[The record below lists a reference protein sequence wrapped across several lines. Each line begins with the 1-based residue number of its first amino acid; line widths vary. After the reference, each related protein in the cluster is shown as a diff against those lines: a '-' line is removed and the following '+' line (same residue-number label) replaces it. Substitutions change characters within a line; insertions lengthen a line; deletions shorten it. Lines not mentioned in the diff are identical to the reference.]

1 MRQVTTVFSY
11 TLKEAARKK
20 AFIVSTVIIMV
31 MVLGLCLAPR
41 IISAVKGSGG
51 EKETGTAGT
60 ENSSEQ
66 IAVDE
71 DAPVCYLIDQTGIF
85 EKNLDSLR
93 KIYMDRNFK
102 IASKEEEEGIRAE
115 IRENENNALI
125 SIEEKDGA
133 PFIHVVNANF
143 MKGISAQK
151 ISDECNKIW
160 QKNVLEESGVDSR
173 TIAESTLSLPYTE
186 ESVGDMDVTGYILG
200 LAVVFIMFF
209 AVYYYG
215 YGVAMSVAS
224 EKTSRVMETLV
235 VSAKPSRIL
244 IGKCL
249 AMGVLG
255 LIQMVVII
263 AFAVICYTVFV
274 PANFNIGG
282 VAISFSSI
290 TPFTVFILLVYFIL
304 GYALYAVMNS
314 VCGAAVSKVEDL
326 NSAMMP
332 VMFISL
338 GSFYLGYFTA
348 IAGGGSSGLA
358 KFAMYLP
365 FSSPFSVPFTLLT
378 GGMKTGD
385 LLVSMGLLLLFIIV
399 IAAVSI
405 RVYSASVLHYGN
417 KLKMKELL
425 RMR

>member
-41 IISAVKGSGG
+41 IISAVKGSGS
-51 EKETGTAGT
+51 EKETGTGGT

-173 TIAESTLSLPYTE
+173 TIAESTLSLPFTE

-348 IAGGGSSGLA
+348 IAGGGSSRLA

>member
-1 MRQVTTVFSY
+1 MKQITTVFSY

-20 AFIVSTVIIMV
+20 AFIVSTVIIMI
-31 MVLGLCLAPR
+31 MVLALCLAPR
-41 IISAVKGSGG
+41 IISAVKGGG
-51 EKETGTAGT
+51 EEKNTDAGT
-60 ENSSEQ
+60 ENASEQ
-66 IAVDE
+66 IAADE

-85 EKNLDSLR
+85 EKDMDTLR
-93 KIYMDRNFK
+93 SVYMDRNFK
-102 IASKEEEEGIRAE
+102 TAAKEEEEDIRAH
-115 IRENENNALI
+115 IKENEEDSLI
-125 SIEEKDGA
+125 VIEEKDGI

-143 MKGISAQK
+143 MKGISSQR
-151 ISDECNKIW
+151 ISDICNKIW
-160 QKNVLEESGVDSR
+160 QKNTLQESGVDSE
-173 TIAESTLSLPYTE
+173 TIAKSTLSLPYTD
-186 ESVGDMDVTGYILG
+186 ESVGNMDVTGYILG
-200 LAVVFIMFF
+200 LVVVFIMFF

-235 VSAKPSRIL
+235 VSAKPSRIR

-255 LIQMVVII
+255 LLQMAAII
-263 AFAVICYTVFV
+263 VFAVICYTVFV
-274 PANFNIGG
+274 PKNFNISG

-290 TPFTVFILLVYFIL
+290 TPFNVLILMVYFIL

-348 IAGGGSSGLA
+348 IAGGGSSALA
-358 KFAMYLP
+358 KLAMYLP
-365 FSSPFSVPFTLLT
+365 FSAPFSVPFTLLT

-385 LLVSMGLLLLFIIV
+385 LIISMGLLLIFIIV
-399 IAAVSI
+399 IATVSI

-425 RMR
+425 KMR

>member
-1 MRQVTTVFSY
+1 
-11 TLKEAARKK
+11 
-20 AFIVSTVIIMV
+20 
-31 MVLGLCLAPR
+31 
-41 IISAVKGSGG
+41 
-51 EKETGTAGT
+51 
-60 ENSSEQ
+60 
-66 IAVDE
+66 
-71 DAPVCYLIDQTGIF
+71 
-85 EKNLDSLR
+85 
-93 KIYMDRNFK
+93 
-102 IASKEEEEGIRAE
+102 
-115 IRENENNALI
+115 
-125 SIEEKDGA
+125 
-133 PFIHVVNANF
+133 
-143 MKGISAQK
+143 
-151 ISDECNKIW
+151 
-160 QKNVLEESGVDSR
+160 
-173 TIAESTLSLPYTE
+173 
-186 ESVGDMDVTGYILG
+186 MDVTGYILG
-200 LAVVFIMFF
+200 LVVVFIMFF

-255 LIQMVVII
+255 LLQMAAII
-263 AFAVICYTVFV
+263 VFAVICYTVFV
-274 PANFNIGG
+274 PKNFNISG

-290 TPFTVFILLVYFIL
+290 TPFNVLILMVYFIL

-348 IAGGGSSGLA
+348 IAGGGSSALA
-358 KFAMYLP
+358 KLAMYLP
-365 FSSPFSVPFTLLT
+365 FSAPFSVPFTLLT

-385 LLVSMGLLLLFIIV
+385 LIISMGLLLIFIIV
-399 IAAVSI
+399 IATVSI

-425 RMR
+425 KMR

>member
-1 MRQVTTVFSY
+1 MRQITTVFAY
-11 TLKEAARKK
+11 TLKEAAKKK
-20 AFIVSTVIIMV
+20 AFIVSTVIIMI
-31 MVLGLCLAPR
+31 MVLALCLAPR
-41 IISAVKGSGG
+41 IISAVKGSG
-51 EKETGTAGT
+51 EEEQTGT
-60 ENSSEQ
+60 ENSAEQ
-66 IAVDE
+66 ATVSD
-71 DAPVCYLIDQTGIF
+71 DAAICYLVDQTGIF
-85 EKNLDSLR
+85 EKNLDTLKSV
-93 KIYMDRNFK
+93 YPDRNFK
-102 IASKEEEEGIRAE
+102 TAAKEEEEGIRSD
-115 IRENENNALI
+115 IRENENNSLI
-125 SIEEKDGA
+125 SIEEKDGL
-133 PFIHVVNANF
+133 PYIRVVNANF
-143 MKGISAQK
+143 MKGISSQK
-151 ISDECNKIW
+151 ISDICNKIW
-160 QKNVLEESGVDSR
+160 QKNILEESGVDGE
-173 TIAESTLSLPYTE
+173 TIAKSTISLPYTE
-186 ESVGDMDVTGYILG
+186 EAAGDMDITGYILG

-255 LIQMVVII
+255 LLQMVGII
-263 AFAVICYTVFV
+263 AFALICYTAFV
-274 PANFNIGG
+274 PSNFNIGG
-282 VAISFSSI
+282 VPIDFSSI
-290 TPFTVFILLVYFIL
+290 TPFTLLILLVYFVL
-304 GYALYAVMNS
+304 GYSLYAVMNS

-348 IAGGGSSGLA
+348 IAGGGSSGLTR
-358 KFAMYLP
+358 FAMYLP

-378 GGMKTGD
+378 GGMKAGD
-385 LLVSMGLLLLFIIV
+385 LAVSMGLLLIFIIV

-425 RMR
+425 KMR